1 MKLIILLTISLLFLL
16 RPALHAQSELTVSI
30 ENLKNSTGKVIVDLL
45 DQHEATVINRSCQ
58 IADNTCILVFKDLPP
73 GMYAIQFIH
82 DENGNDELDTNFLG
96 IPKEGFGFSNDAF
109 GRFGPKDF
117 EEWLFP
123 VVGDTTIRMVTR
135 YL

>member
-16 RPALHAQSELTVSI
+16 RPALHAQSELTISI

-58 IADNTCILVFKDLPP
+58 IADNTCILVFKDLSP